1 MSPLFPN
8 IQSDLDLNGP
18 VLSFTSQPVGTS
30 CSVAAGIAT
39 FIGIATATF
48 PTAQTERE
56 TNTGTVSYQ
65 WYSGTTAL
73 TDGANVTG
81 SATTTL
87 TLSGLTSPLASSG
100 VVFVQAGYDPNNLTP
115 NAINEPLN
123 SNNATLTV
131 LPTISITT
139 QPEDTTV
146 VEDIETSFSIVAS
159 TSDGSDSDLSYQW
172 YVNESEIS
180 DSSLVSGSKSA
191 KLTITRENPNLDKVY
206 CEVSH
211 PTAQPGI
218 VTSTEAN
225 LDVASA
231 RTFIQWEL
239 IGNGTRQGSGARDLA
254 TAGPFTARART
265 GIGARIIQM
274 FSPEGDVDVKIT
286 LGGAGGG
293 NRLGNK
299 GGAGGISVFK
309 LKMKQNFEYTVKLG
323 IDQYLGGGPRGGT
336 NGGGGLAVIYEKAT
350 VVAVCGGGGGAG
362 AGGDGGDG
370 GGCNVIGQKGGGNGG
385 NGGETYTYS
394 VNGFTQA
401 GRSDASAFDNPN
413 SGSGKLSG
421 CTIGGWWRTSQGKTP
436 CQDVGTGIP
445 FYSNS
450 GGVLSDTTNTSTGG
464 IIRGYKPGQGFR
476 NNGGAGSGNGGGGGA
491 GARGGHGSS
500 NGGGGG
506 ASGYTSL
513 TLLSSNTLPTGTQQ
527 GGNADVAFISVEA
540 YSVSDDQ
547 EPLIPPDSGSTAER
561 TVNWRPSR
569 NAGDRN
575 TIELIRISG
584 TGPDRLGFGPNA
596 DQFAQNSQISAGT
609 VYQFDRASNENGRG
623 LSLKIENNVL
633 QAADNPNNNPNY
645 GNLQINP
652 DQGTFSSTMS
662 LPVTIKGVAG
672 EGGNPQPNIRWTANW

>member
-30 CSVAAGIAT
+30 CSVASGIAT

-65 WYSGTTAL
+65 WYNGTTAL
-73 TDGANVTG
+73 TDGTTSGITIIG

-87 TLSGLTSPLASSG
+87 TLSGLPSPLPISG
-100 VVFVQAGYDPNNLTP
+100 QVFVQAGYDPNDLSP

-131 LPTISITT
+131 FPTISIDT

-159 TSDGSDSDLSYQW
+159 TSDSTDSSLGYQW
-172 YVNESEIS
+172 YVNGSEIS
-180 DSSLVSGSKSA
+180 GANSSTLS
-191 KLTITRENPNLDKVY
+191 ITRADPALDKVY
-206 CEVSH
+206 CSVSH

-231 RTFIQWEL
+231 RTFIQWEK
-239 IGNGTRQGSGARDLA
+239 IGNGTRQEKGERDLA
-254 TAGPFTARART
+254 TSGPFTARARAD
-265 GIGARIIQM
+265 IGARIIQM
-274 FSPEGDVDVKIT
+274 WSPEKDVDVKIT
-286 LGGAGGG
+286 MGGAAGRSTGGG
-293 NRLGNK
+293 R
-299 GGAGGISVFK
+299 GGEGGISVFK
-309 LKMKQNFEYTVKLG
+309 MTMKKNFEYTVKLG
-323 IDQYLGGGPRGGT
+323 IHYNQGGGPRGGI

-362 AGGDGGDG
+362 AGGRGGDG
-370 GGCNVIGQKGGGNGG
+370 GGCNVLGENGG
-385 NGGETYTYS
+385 NGGSGGEAYSYS

-401 GRSDASAFDNPN
+401 GRSDGSSFDNGS

-436 CQDVGTGIP
+436 CEDVGTGIP
-445 FYSNS
+445 FYNNN

-491 GARGGHGSS
+491 GARGGQGSS
-500 NGGGGG
+500 HGGGGG
-506 ASGYTSL
+506 ASGYTAL

-527 GGNADVAFISVEA
+527 GGNNDVAFISVEA

-547 EPLIPPDSGSTAER
+547 EPLIAPASGIPQGAER
-561 TVNWRPSR
+561 TVTWNVTRS
-569 NAGDRN
+569 AGDSN
-575 TIELIRISG
+575 TVTFTKQSG
-584 TGPDRLGFGPNA
+584 TGPNNITFGPNGETKT
-596 DQFAQNSQISAGT
+596 SQISSGA
-609 VYQFDRASNENGRG
+609 VYTRTSSTNSGPGSLAFRLNGSTLELDDRQGSG
-623 LSLKIENNVL
+623 S
-633 QAADNPNNNPNY
+633 DNDFTD
-645 GNLQINP
+645 LRITP
-652 DQGTFSSTMS
+652 DQGRFTSDS
-662 LPVTIKGVAG
+662 
-672 EGGNPQPNIRWTANW
+672 RWEANW